1 MTKPPNPSRPPDDG
15 VVYLESDGR
24 EDLARALAEAE
35 QAVAAAEEKRRQAE
49 APPAEPALPVLA
61 APLAEAAAGGTETR
75 FSELAARLADVEER
89 LLTEQEESGRLR
101 EALLRKTADF
111 ENLKRRVEKE
121 KTDFFK
127 FALSE
132 VFSDLLGVLDNFER
146 ALQHLSN
153 GDAAAGTDVHVG
165 IEMISRQFS
174 EVLKKYGLDEVA
186 AIGLPFDPNLHDA
199 VLREVTEGTVPGTVL
214 EVLQKGYFLNNRLL
228 RPAKVKVAAAP
239 AAGIGED

>member
-1 MTKPPNPSRPPDDG
+1 MTRPTKPPDDG

-49 APPAEPALPVLA
+49 APPAEPALP
-61 APLAEAAAGGTETR
+61 APVASPAESAAGAETR
-75 FSELAARLADVEER
+75 FSELASRLADVEER

-111 ENLKRRVEKE
+111 ENLKRRSEKE
-121 KTDFFK
+121 KSDYFK

-165 IEMISRQFS
+165 IEMISRQLS
-174 EVLKKYGLDEVA
+174 EVLKRYGLDEVPA
-186 AIGLPFDPNLHDA
+186 AGLTFDPNVHEA
-199 VLREVTEGTVPGTVL
+199 VLREEADGTPPGTVL

-239 AAGIGED
+239 GAGIGED